1 MLTAAHVLL
10 THKEQIEIKGL
21 FIQGVALLFWLL
33 RYFSKKN
40 LFQFTFL
47 KHDEQ
52 KERKK
57 ELVARKNTSRPGPP
71 PQISNGSSLI
81 KKLNETFL
89 VIFNS
94 KLYIFKEI
102 IISIETFSLY
112 AYCLNFI
119 HSSLN
124 RTNLPC
130 KNNHEQ
136 VQVK

>member
-1 MLTAAHVLL
+1 MM
-10 THKEQIEIKGL
+10 
-21 FIQGVALLFWLL
+21 
-33 RYFSKKN
+33 SKKREKNN
-40 LFQFTFL
+40 L
-47 KHDEQ
+47 
-52 KERKK
+52 
-57 ELVARKNTSRPGPP
+57 SRGKIPAAPAPLP

-102 IISIETFSLY
+102 IIYIETFSLY